1 MKKTILT
8 MLAAISTLCGPF
20 LALAD
25 DAATA
30 AGWSEAVLA
39 SRAKVQA
46 QLAGRVAP
54 ATTGVMKGSM
64 PAVKLEYDLTGAKE
78 LWLVVISDPNYDYG
92 QAVWG
97 EPELVAADGGIVKLI
112 DLKPVESKTGWGS
125 LQINKNVSGGP
136 LKIAGA
142 PMAYGF
148 LAHSDSLV
156 RFNLDKPYKTFR
168 TKVGIDD
175 VAGTNGHVR
184 FVISSYDPNGVA
196 NSPIVAE
203 IIGKYPSLA
212 PLTRKH
218 LTSTL
223 DGAALRAAASQFLTE
238 QAIKDL
244 PLQLQLVNPAALR
257 RALDDLAAAAPDRYP
272 DAAALRQQIAAIPAD
287 LKALAA
293 QALKGDAA
301 AGKQMKDILA
311 LQSRILLANPLLD
324 FDKILA
330 IKRGRGNL
338 GLPANFNSNSSI
350 GTHGYDNEVVELSL
364 HGKTP
369 VRTILKPQ
377 DGRFVGDLSIHF
389 DADRLLLS
397 MPNDKR
403 QWQVFEIKTD
413 GTGLRQ
419 ITPDLDPGLGNYDA
433 CYLPDGDI
441 LYSST
446 TVMVGVPCV
455 TGSSH
460 VANLFRISADGKKTR
475 QLCFD
480 QEHNWTPRVMP
491 NGTVLYQRWEYTDTP
506 HSNTRLLFTMNP
518 DGTNQREFYGSNSYW
533 PTSFFYA
540 MPIPG
545 KPSQVVGISTGH
557 HGPARTGELIIL
569 DVAKGRREGSGV
581 VQKIPGFGQKY
592 EAKIYDHMDDVW
604 PDFLHPCPLSDK
616 YFLAACQPSPQHKW
630 GIYLVDIFDN
640 LQLIQE
646 LDGYAML
653 EPVALVK
660 RPVPAVIADKTDP
673 KRKDAIVYLQ
683 NIYEGPGLQGIPPG
697 TVKALRIFSYTFSYH
712 GVGGLY
718 GVVGQD
724 GPWDLKRVLGTVPVY
739 PDGSAKFR
747 VPANVPIAIQPL
759 DENGQALALMR
770 SWMTA
775 MPGEVLS
782 CIGCHETENMAP
794 PARITQAFKKD
805 PSEIAPWRPM
815 VSGFSFDREV
825 QPVLDKYCVS
835 CHNDEGASPDLR
847 GGIKLK
853 SWSSVF
859 SGNGGGAGAG
869 RFTTS
874 YSNLFPF
881 VRNNGIEGD
890 YHLLAP
896 MEFHFSTSELGK
908 MLRKGHHGVK
918 LDADAFDRLVVW
930 DDMNR
935 PFHGSWSSI
944 VGTGVIARE
953 NKRAELRKRYANVD
967 ENHEAQPP
975 PSTVKVE
982 PVIPEPEKPII
993 NPEIKLAAWPFDAD
1007 KAKVLQG
1014 DKAEM
1019 SLDLGNGMTLT
1030 LVRIP
1035 AGEFVMGSAAGHRDE
1050 QPIGA
1055 VKIKKAFWM
1064 GKFEITN
1071 AEYRAFDPTHDS
1083 RVADALS
1090 YQFGR
1095 RPWSLN
1101 EEKQPVC
1108 RISWRETMQYCQ
1120 WLAKKTGKKVTLPTE
1135 AQWEWACRAGSA
1147 EAYSF
1152 GQSNADYV
1160 AFANFGDKSLS
1171 QFVADTAANGYHAM
1185 TVHKNPPKTDD
1196 YIPKDEKHNDGN
1208 QLSAPVGSYKP
1219 NAWGLHD
1226 MHGNVAEWT
1235 RSLYQPYPYKDDNRD
1250 DVKAT
1255 GERVVRGGS
1264 WWVRPFQCTSSW
1276 RIPYQ
1281 DYQPVM
1287 DVGFRIIVEE

>member
-1 MKKTILT
+1 MRKTILT
-8 MLAAISTLCGPF
+8 MLAAAAVFCSPF
-20 LALAD
+20 WALAD
-25 DAATA
+25 EAATA
-30 AGWSEAVLA
+30 AGWAESMLA
-39 SRAKVQA
+39 ARAKVQA
-46 QLAGRVAP
+46 QLAGRPAP
-54 ATTGVMKGSM
+54 VTTGVRKGSM
-64 PAVKLEYDLTGAKE
+64 PLVKLEYDMAGAKE
-78 LWLVVISDPNYDYG
+78 LWLVVESDPNYDYG

-97 EPELVAADGGIVKLI
+97 EPELVAADGAIVKLI
-112 DLKPVESKTGWGS
+112 DLKPVEARTGWGS
-125 LQINKNVSGGP
+125 LQINKNVAGGP
-136 LKIAGA
+136 LKIAGT
-142 PMAYGF
+142 PIAYGF

-156 RFNLDKPYKTFR
+156 RFKLDKPYTTFR

-184 FVISSYDPNGVA
+184 FVISSYNPSSVA
-196 NSPIVAE
+196 NPAILAE
-203 IIGKYPSLA
+203 INGKYPGLA
-212 PLTRKH
+212 PLTRKQ

-223 DGAALRAAASQFLTE
+223 DAAGLRAAASQFMAE
-238 QAIKDL
+238 QALKAIS
-244 PLQLQLVNPAALR
+244 LQLPMVNPAALR
-257 RALDDLAAAAPDRYP
+257 RALDDLAAAAPERYP
-272 DAAALRQQIAAIPAD
+272 DVAVLRQQIDAIPAD

-293 QALKGDAA
+293 LAAKGDAA
-301 AGKQMKDILA
+301 VQKQVAGILE
-311 LQSRILLANPLLD
+311 LKRRILLANPLLD
-324 FDKILA
+324 FDKVLA
-330 IKRGRGNL
+330 VKRSTSNF
-338 GLPANFNSNSSI
+338 GLPANFNSNSSM
-350 GTHGYDNEVVELSL
+350 GTHGYDNEIIEVSL
-364 HGKTP
+364 HGKVP
-369 VRTILKPQ
+369 PLTIFHPE
-377 DGRFVGDLSIHF
+377 DGRFVGDLCTHF
-389 DADRLLLS
+389 NADRLLLS

-403 QWQVFEIKTD
+403 QWQVFELKAD

-419 ITPDLDPGLGNYDA
+419 ITPDLEPGLGNYDA

-441 LYSST
+441 LYTST

-460 VANLFRISADGKKTR
+460 VANLFRISADGKTR

-480 QEHNWTPRVMP
+480 QEHNWTPRLMP

-533 PTSFFYA
+533 PTAFFYA

-545 KPSQVVGISTGH
+545 KPTQVVGISTGH
-557 HGPARTGELIIL
+557 HGPARTGELVIL

-604 PDFLHPCPLSDK
+604 PNFLHPCPLSDK
-616 YFLAACQPSPQHKW
+616 YFLAACQPSPQHNW
-630 GIYLVDIFDN
+630 GLYLVDIYDN

-646 LDGYAML
+646 FDGYGVL

-660 RPVPAVIADKTDP
+660 RPVPPVIPDKTDP

-683 NIYEGPGLQGIPPG
+683 DIYEGPGLQGIPKG
-697 TVKALRIFSYTFSYH
+697 TVKSLRIFSYTFSYH

-718 GVVGQD
+718 GVIGQD
-724 GPWDLKRVLGTVPVY
+724 GPWDIKRVLGTVPVY

-759 DENGQALALMR
+759 DDKGQALALMR

-782 CIGCHETENMAP
+782 CIGCHETENSAP
-794 PARITQAFKKD
+794 LARATQALKKE
-805 PSEIAPWRPM
+805 PSEISLWRPM
-815 VSGFSFDREV
+815 VSGFSYEREV

-847 GGIKLK
+847 GGIPLK
-853 SWSSVF
+853 GWTSAF

-918 LDADAFDRLVVW
+918 IDADAMDRLVVW

-935 PFHGSWSSI
+935 PFHGSWSTV
-944 VGTGVIARE
+944 VGKGIIASE

-967 ENHEAQPP
+967 ENHEALPP
-975 PSTVKVE
+975 VSTVKIE
-982 PVIPEPEKPII
+982 PVIPEAEKPII
-993 NPEIKLAAWPFDAD
+993 NPEIKLASWPFDEAQ
-1007 KAKVLQG
+1007 AKILQG
-1014 DKAEM
+1014 EKAEM
-1019 SLDLGNGMTLT
+1019 SLDPGIGMPLA
-1030 LVRIP
+1030 LARIP
-1035 AGEFVMGSAAGHRDE
+1035 AGEFIMGSADGHRDE
-1050 QPIGA
+1050 QPTSK
-1055 VKIKKAFWM
+1055 VKIKKAFWI
-1064 GKFEITN
+1064 GKLEITN
-1071 AEYRAFDPTHDS
+1071 AQYRAFDPTHDS
-1083 RVADALS
+1083 RVADALA
-1090 YQFGR
+1090 YQFGQ
-1095 RPWSLN
+1095 RPFSLN
-1101 EEKQPVC
+1101 EDKQPVC
-1108 RISWRETMQYCQ
+1108 RVSWREAMQYCQ

-1147 EAYSF
+1147 EAFSF
-1152 GQSNADYV
+1152 GQSNADY
-1160 AFANFGDKSLS
+1160 APFANLGDKSLS
-1171 QFVADTAANGYHAM
+1171 KFVADTAHNGYHGIY
-1185 TVHKNPPKTDD
+1185 VNPNPPKFDD
-1196 YIPKDEKHNDGN
+1196 YIPKDTKHNDGN
-1208 QLSAPVGSYKP
+1208 QLAAPTGSYKP

-1235 RSLYQPYPYKDDNRD
+1235 RSLYQPYPYKDDSRND
-1250 DVKAT
+1250 AKPSA

-1264 WWVRPFQCTSSW
+1264 WWVRPFQGTSSW
-1276 RIPYQ
+1276 RIPYA